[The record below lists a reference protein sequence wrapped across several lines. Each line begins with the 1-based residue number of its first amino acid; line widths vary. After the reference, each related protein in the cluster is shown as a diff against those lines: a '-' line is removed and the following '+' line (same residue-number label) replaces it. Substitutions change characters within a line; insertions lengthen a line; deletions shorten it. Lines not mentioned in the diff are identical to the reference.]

1 MTGLKEKKKV
11 IQTQKK
17 KKVLQIYLQS
27 LAKKRIYVKSFK

>member
-17 KKVLQIYLQS
+17 KKSIANIFVVIG
-27 LAKKRIYVKSFK
+27 KKKNICKKF